1 MSVGKALRGFCALLR
16 FLTTLPI
23 GSTRVEDAATAFFTI
38 PLLGLIEG
46 FIVAIPS
53 CVAAQVDPE
62 LGAAVAV
69 TFHIAITGGM
79 HLDGFADYVDGC
91 ASRKRGEEMLKVMKD
106 PRKGSFAVIGLVL
119 VILLSYIAL
128 RSLLKFSFRSLPY
141 ILAAYI
147 ASAESMFILA
157 SSARKPPYRGLGEL
171 FVEAAHRRDAKYAN
185 IVLIG
190 ILSALFTI
198 VNAIEI
204 YISTLALALLVSAA
218 VRRDSHNKLGF
229 VNGDVLGFCYETTRI
244 CSLLLSTVFMRVC
257 S

>member
-1 MSVGKALRGFCALLR
+1 MGKALRSFCALLR

-23 GSTRVEDAATAFFTI
+23 GSTRIEEAATAFFTI
-38 PLLGLIEG
+38 PLLGLVEG

-53 CVAAQVDPE
+53 CIAAQVDLE
-62 LGAAVAV
+62 LGAIVAI
-69 TFHIAITGGM
+69 TLHIAITGGI

-91 ASRKRGEEMLKVMKD
+91 ASHKRGEEMLKVMKD

-128 RSLLKFSFRSLPY
+128 RSLLKLSFRSLPY

-185 IVLIG
+185 IVLIA

-198 VNAIEI
+198 INAIEI
-204 YISTLALALLVSAA
+204 YLSTLALALLVSAA

-244 CSLLLSTVFMRVC
+244 CSLLLSTVFIRVC